1 MKILDILYEGR
12 PPKNFWS
19 DEHQQFMRSNFMK
32 QAEITNRAYELGK
45 ELRDLIVYDIYKNNF
60 TDSLGNEFSMNDI
73 GVEKYHPQEKQPD
86 SGIYKEKNT
95 FRIKLMV
102 EYRFYGD
109 VIPHTIFTEPI
120 KKMWN
125 MINEKFS
132 QAYDLSEF
140 DFFIGIERMFYELGD
155 SFGNIEDDG
164 HRKLNNI
171 SVFIPSG
178 EFWGSDN
185 KNGNYFIKCDENFEQ
200 NLSKLN
206 FEANVKINRV
216 TYDKETLNIKY
227 DKILKVLQKGDIS
240 LTRGN
245 KEPLV
250 VHYELKDTPYEQ
262 QRGFK
267 YFTIPTYDYDT
278 GEINSSKVYVRLTK
292 SLIVYTDDPA
302 DKYRM
307 GDIYM
312 LVEGKLKTKFK
323 QFNINLN
330 IVFGA

>member
-1 MKILDILYEGR
+1 MKILDIIYEGR

-19 DEHQQFMRSNFMK
+19 DEHQQFMRNNFMK
-32 QAEITNRAYELGK
+32 QAEITNRAYDFGV

-60 TDSLGNEFSMNDI
+60 ADSLGNEFSMNDI

-95 FRIKLMV
+95 FRIKLRV
-102 EYRFYGD
+102 DYRFYGD

-132 QAYDLSEF
+132 QTYDLSEF
-140 DFFIGIERMFYELGD
+140 DFFIGVERMFYELGD

-164 HRKLNNI
+164 HRKLNDI

-206 FEANVKINRV
+206 FEAGVKINQV
-216 TYDKETLNIKY
+216 TYDKESLDNKY
-227 DKILKVLQKGDIS
+227 NKIFNVLRKGDIS
-240 LTRGN
+240 LPITN

-250 VHYELKDTPYEQ
+250 VHYELKDTEYESHK
-262 QRGFK
+262 GFK

-278 GEINSSKVYVRLTK
+278 GEINSSKVYVRLIK
-292 SLIVYTDDPA
+292 YLEVSTDDPA
-302 DKYRM
+302 YNYRM
-307 GDIYM
+307 PDIRM
-312 LVEGKLKTKFK
+312 LVERKLMAKFK
-323 QFNINLN
+323 QFNINLD
-330 IVFGA
+330 IKF